1 MGKLKDRIAALGRGL
16 AGSVRDYPLE
26 MLLGLVYFLVYVFD
40 RTISVKIPGAY
51 PEGLLSWFFPHY
63 VLLFTLHQFSKG
75 RPVVKV
81 LYVLSW
87 FLWIPLL
94 LWGHGKWEWAVG
106 IACLL
111 AVILLILGD
120 RRMDDVPY
128 GRHILRTTGKV
139 ASGFLVGGLLI
150 LIVSAVL
157 YSVNFLF
164 ALHLR
169 EEWFFR
175 PVVFIVLV
183 ILPLLCCHFLAGR
196 PADVIPAEPAPSRLL
211 AIAIDYILSP
221 ALVIYSLIL
230 YVYSFLILVHWELPE
245 GGVAYLVLS
254 FLVVGLAC
262 HLLRLQVQKPH
273 FEWFYKAFPA
283 IAVAPLVLL
292 WVGIIRRVSEYGF
305 TETRIYLVALAALV
319 TVFVGML
326 VSRRSRRFQLM
337 TLILAG
343 AAVLLTFIPGLRARD
358 FGLRSQQAR
367 LERLLPLVLE
377 NGKPLEAT
385 DFEVMKADSTRLE
398 AFRSALPVWNYLKS
412 EMDKDA
418 FQAKYGALGDFQAV
432 DDARIVSDQDLVEEG
447 EWIVLP
453 GRVDLG
459 GYRHYVPKS
468 CYHYAEDGEAA
479 IFFADTSKRDT
490 LLVCPIRER
499 LEAFAAARDSAEAA
513 PGTAPRDEGA
523 AAPENVLIY
532 SNERYMAV
540 FEMIRPCHWRGIVFN
555 TRRSTLYAK
564 DADR

>member
-26 MLLGLVYFLVYVFD
+26 MLLGLVYFFVYVFD

-51 PEGLLSWFFPHY
+51 PEGLMSWFFPHY

-94 LWGHGKWEWAVG
+94 LLGHGKWEWAVG
-106 IACLL
+106 ISYLL

-120 RRMDDVPY
+120 RRMDDETY

-139 ASGFLVGGLLI
+139 VSGFLVGGLLI

-183 ILPLLCCHFLAGR
+183 ILPLLCCHFLTGLSS
-196 PADVIPAEPAPSRLL
+196 PIGGTPSRLL
-211 AIAIDYILSP
+211 TIAIDYILSP
-221 ALVIYSLIL
+221 ALVIYTLIL
-230 YVYSFLILVHWELPE
+230 YVYCFLILVNWKLPE

-283 IAVAPLVLL
+283 IAAAPLVLL

-305 TETRIYLVALAALV
+305 TETRIYLAALAALV

-343 AAVLLTFIPGLRARD
+343 AAVLLTFIPGIRARD

-377 NGKPLEAT
+377 SGKPLEAA
-385 DFEVMKADSTRLE
+385 DYEVMKADSTRLE
-398 AFRSALPVWNYLKS
+398 AFRSALPVWNYLRS

-418 FQAKYGALGDFQAV
+418 FQARYGALGDFQAV
-432 DDARIVSDQDLVEEG
+432 ENARSASDRELVVDS

-459 GYRHYVPKS
+459 RYSHYVPRDG
-468 CYHYAEDGEAA
+468 YHYAEDGETAV
-479 IFFADTSKRDT
+479 FFADASKQDT
-490 LLVCPIRER
+490 LLVCPVRER
-499 LEAFAAARDSAEAA
+499 LEAFAAACDAAE
-513 PGTAPRDEGA
+513 

-540 FEMIRPCHWRGIVFN
+540 FDRIRPCNVGGIVFS
-555 TRRSTLYAK
+555 TGRCTLYAK
-564 DADR
+564 DATR

>member
-1 MGKLKDRIAALGRGL
+1 
-16 AGSVRDYPLE
+16 
-26 MLLGLVYFLVYVFD
+26 
-40 RTISVKIPGAY
+40 
-51 PEGLLSWFFPHY
+51 
-63 VLLFTLHQFSKG
+63 VLLFTLHRFSKG
-75 RPVVKV
+75 RPVVKY
-81 LYVLSW
+81 LYILSW

-94 LWGHGKWEWAVG
+94 LWGHGRWGWAVG
-106 IACLL
+106 ISDLL
-111 AVILLILGD
+111 AVILLILGE
-120 RRMDDVPY
+120 RRMDDKAY

-139 ASGFLVGGLLI
+139 AAGFLTGGLLI

-157 YSVNFLF
+157 HSVNFLF

-169 EEWFFR
+169 DEWFTW
-175 PVVFIVLV
+175 PVVFIALV
-183 ILPLLCCHFLAGR
+183 ILPLLCCQFLAGR
-196 PADVIPAEPAPSRLL
+196 SSDGTPTESAEPADGVPASPAEMSPGPSRPEFPARLL
-211 AIAIDYILSP
+211 AISVDYILSP
-221 ALVIYSLIL
+221 ALVIYTLIL
-230 YVYSFLILVHWELPE
+230 YVYISLILVNWKLPE

-254 FLVVGLAC
+254 FLVVGLVC
-262 HLLRLQVQKPH
+262 HLLRLQVEKRH

-343 AAVLLTFIPGLRARD
+343 AAVLLTFIPGIRARD

-367 LERLLPLVLE
+367 LERLLPLVLD

-385 DFEVMKADSTRLE
+385 DFEAMKADSTRME
-398 AFRSALPVWNYLKS
+398 AFRSALPVWNYLKG

-418 FQAKYGALGDFQAV
+418 FQARFGALGDFQAV
-432 DDARIVSDQDLVEEG
+432 ENARFASDRELVVDS

-459 GYRHYVPKS
+459 RYSHYVPRDG
-468 CYHYAEDGEAA
+468 YHYTEDGEAA

-499 LEAFAAARDSAEAA
+499 LEAFAAARDSAETV

-540 FEMIRPCHWRGIVFN
+540 FDRVRPCYVGGIVFS
-555 TRRSTLYAK
+555 TGRCTLYAK
-564 DADR
+564 DAVR